1 MHEKLE
7 IKEAIGISPIS
18 SALSNS
24 SKSIQSIFFNS
35 KIYRVNRYY
44 KNYTA
49 YCPKGALASLLFI
62 TARAL
67 KQGSRF
73 YSTMKQQTSPDTSP
87 MALELL

>member
-44 KNYTA
+44 NNYTA
-49 YCPKGALASLLFI
+49 YRQRHFGFTPIYNC
-62 TARAL
+62 
-67 KQGSRF
+67 QGSYISRGVEG
-73 YSTMKQQTSPDTSP
+73 STP
-87 MALELL
+87 L